1 LLQAFKNPIKNI
13 NPECWPAGIE
23 ADVWLVQINS
33 SGGAHSSPD
42 REIWLVPLPKLD
54 CNIHAKYESKAKKVI
69 ITIG

>member
-42 REIWLVPLPKLD
+42 REIWLV
-54 CNIHAKYESKAKKVI
+54 IHAKYESKAKKVI